1 MKYLLNFLFSIFLL
15 FTLFSCGGSGD
26 DDSAV
31 INPVEEVQSIKLSVS
46 SEYIELNTSA
56 VFQVLSDKNKLLT
69 SSCKFF
75 VDNQEISGNTFDGD
89 LGNYSVY
96 ATYKQLISESKNFN
110 IIPQITNYKTN
121 VLVEDYTGTWCGWC
135 PRVSQAIKLL
145 KQETNQISVVAVHVG
160 DNMEIS
166 KSRALT
172 DAFSVSSYPHVQ
184 LNRNSK
190 WDGDQPNNL
199 GAVTSL
205 IGSPSKIGLAM
216 ESSLIDRTLN
226 LKVKTQFGFPY
237 SDLKLVIFILENK
250 IIQDQINFTSYFP
263 ELDKYTN
270 SDNQPVSKGFVHDN
284 VLKESLTAVLGDNIE
299 SSSSQSGSTYE
310 KSFNY
315 DIPSGFD
322 MSEMEIVAIVVDKDK
337 QAINSR
343 MSKIGENQTFEKL

>member
-1 MKYLLNFLFSIFLL
+1 MKYLLNFLFSVFLL
-15 FTLFSCGGSGD
+15 FTLFSCGGSDD
-26 DDSAV
+26 DDSTV
-31 INPVEEVQSIKLSVS
+31 INPIEEVKSIKLSIS

-89 LGNYSVY
+89 LGNYSVH

-110 IIPQITNYKTN
+110 IIPKITNYKTN

-135 PRVSQAIKLL
+135 PRVSEAIKLL

-199 GAVTSL
+199 VAVTGL
-205 IGSPSKIGLAM
+205 IGSSKIGLAM
-216 ESSLIDRTLN
+216 ESSLNKRALN
-226 LKVKTQFGFPY
+226 LKVKAQFGFPY
-237 SDLKLVIFILENK
+237 SDLKLVVFILENK

-263 ELDKYTN
+263 ELDKYTDSN
-270 SDNQPVSKGFVHDN
+270 NQPVSKGFVHDN

-310 KSFNY
+310 QLFNY
-315 DIPSGFD
+315 DIPSSFD
-322 MSEMEIVAIVVDKDK
+322 MSKIEIVAFVVDNDK

-343 MSKIGENQTFEKL
+343 MSKIGENQTFDKL

>member
-1 MKYLLNFLFSIFLL
+1 MKYLINFLFSVFLL
-15 FTLFSCGGSGD
+15 FTLFSCGGSED

-31 INPVEEVQSIKLSVS
+31 INPVQEVKSIKLSVS

-56 VFQVLSDKNKLLT
+56 VFQVLSDRNKLLT

-96 ATYKQLISESKNFN
+96 ATYEQLISESIKFN
-110 IIPQITNYKTN
+110 IIPKITNYTTN

-145 KQETNQISVVAVHVG
+145 KEETNQISVVAVHVG

-166 KSRALT
+166 KSSALRT
-172 DAFSVSSYPHVQ
+172 AFSVSSYPHVQ

-199 GAVTSL
+199 GAVTGL
-205 IGSPSKIGLAM
+205 LGSSRIGLAM

-237 SDLKLVIFILENK
+237 SDLKLVVFILENK
-250 IIQDQINFTSYFP
+250 IIQIKLILHLIFP
-263 ELDKYTN
+263 N
-270 SDNQPVSKGFVHDN
+270 
-284 VLKESLTAVLGDNIE
+284 
-299 SSSSQSGSTYE
+299 
-310 KSFNY
+310 
-315 DIPSGFD
+315 
-322 MSEMEIVAIVVDKDK
+322 
-337 QAINSR
+337 
-343 MSKIGENQTFEKL
+343 